1 MSCKRFERRNTMNN
15 SEEVIFTKEMCER
28 LSITSGTLRK
38 WCLELEE
45 NGYTFQKSDSGK
57 RFFSVYDETALHRMK
72 HLMDQN
78 FSKEHAA
85 KVVTSKMNGSRS
97 STGTPGELAKIE
109 QSNNVPVATDVS
121 ALTKLTESLMER
133 FEDQERQNT
142 LLHKTLEEIQERNK
156 EDKERLEKKIDELQ
170 KQLLNDSRER
180 DKKLLEGIRQL
191 QDQKQELLQL
201 AAAQEEENKKGF
213 FARLFN
219 R

>member
-1 MSCKRFERRNTMNN
+1 MNN

-45 NGYTFQKSDSGK
+45 NGYVFEKSDGGK
-57 RFFSVYDETALHRMK
+57 RFFSVYDETALIRMK
-72 HLMDQN
+72 HLMDQK

-85 KVVTSKMNGSRS
+85 KVVTSKMNGNRS
-97 STGTPGELAKIE
+97 STGTAVELAVTE
-109 QSNNVPVATDVS
+109 PSTNVLTNVS
-121 ALTKLTESLMER
+121 SDALIKLTESLMER
-133 FEDQERQNT
+133 FEEQERQNT
-142 LLHKTLEEIQERNK
+142 LLQKTLEEIQERNNQ
-156 EDKERLEKKIDELQ
+156 DKERLEKKIDELQ
-170 KQLLNDSRER
+170 TQLLSDSRER
-180 DKKLLEGIRQL
+180 DKKMMERIRQL

-201 AAAQEEENKKGF
+201 AAAKEEENKKGF

>member
-1 MSCKRFERRNTMNN
+1 MISMNN

-38 WCLELEE
+38 WCLELEG
-45 NGYTFQKSDSGK
+45 NGYIFAKSEGGK

-85 KVVTSKMNGSRS
+85 KVVTSKMTGNRS
-97 STGTPGELAKIE
+97 STGTPGELAKTE
-109 QSNNVPVATDVS
+109 QSDNVPSLTDVT
-121 ALTKLTESLMER
+121 ALTKLAESLMER
-133 FEDQERQNT
+133 FEEQERQNT
-142 LLHKTLEEIQERNK
+142 LLHKTLEEIQERNN
-156 EDKERLEKKIDELQ
+156 EDKERLENKINELQ
-170 KQLLNDSRER
+170 TKLLNAVHER
-180 DKKLLEGIRQL
+180 DKKLMEGIKQIKE
-191 QDQKQELLQL
+191 QKQELLQL
-201 AAAQEEENKKGF
+201 AATQEEENKKGF

>member
-1 MSCKRFERRNTMNN
+1 MNN

-45 NGYTFQKSDSGK
+45 NGYIFSKSDGGK

-72 HLMDQN
+72 HLMDQK

-85 KVVTSKMNGSRS
+85 KVVTSKMNGNRS
-97 STGTPGELAKIE
+97 STGTPGELAKTE
-109 QSNNVPVATDVS
+109 QSNNVPAVTDVS
-121 ALTKLTESLMER
+121 TLIKLAESLMER
-133 FEDQERQNT
+133 FEEQERQNT
-142 LLHKTLEEIQERNK
+142 LLRKDLAEIQERNEK
-156 EDKERLEKKIDELQ
+156 DRERLEEKIDELQ
-170 KQLLNDSRER
+170 EQLLSDSRER
-180 DKKLLEGIRQL
+180 DKKLIEGIRQL

-201 AAAQEEENKKGF
+201 AAAKEEENKKGL

>member
-1 MSCKRFERRNTMNN
+1 MSCKRFERMSTMNN

-45 NGYTFQKSDSGK
+45 NGYIFAKSDGGK

-85 KVVTSKMNGSRS
+85 KVVTSKMTGNRS
-97 STGTPGELAKIE
+97 LTGTPGELTKTD
-109 QSNNVPVATDVS
+109 QSKNVPAIADVS
-121 ALTKLTESLMER
+121 ILTKLTETLMER
-133 FEDQERQNT
+133 FEEQERQNT
-142 LLHKTLEEIQERNK
+142 LLSKQLNELQERNK
-156 EDKERLEKKIDELQ
+156 EDKERLEKKIGEL
-170 KQLLNDSRER
+170 KTQLLNDYRER
-180 DKKLLEGIRQL
+180 DEKLMEGIRHL
-191 QDQKQELLQL
+191 QEQKQELLQL
-201 AAAQEEENKKGF
+201 AAAQEENKKGF

>member
-1 MSCKRFERRNTMNN
+1 MISMNN

-38 WCLELEE
+38 WCLELEG
-45 NGYTFQKSDSGK
+45 NGYIFAKSEGGK

-85 KVVTSKMNGSRS
+85 KVVTSKMTGNRS
-97 STGTPGELAKIE
+97 STGTPGELAKPE
-109 QSNNVPVATDVS
+109 QSDNVPAIADFS

-133 FEDQERQNT
+133 FEEQERQNT
-142 LLHKTLEEIQERNK
+142 LLNQQLKNLQEQNK

-180 DKKLLEGIRQL
+180 DKKLMEGIKQL

-201 AAAQEEENKKGF
+201 AAAQEENKKGF

>member
-1 MSCKRFERRNTMNN
+1 MISVNN

-38 WCLELEE
+38 WCLELEG
-45 NGYTFQKSDSGK
+45 NGYIFAKSDGGK

-85 KVVTSKMNGSRS
+85 KVVTSKMTGNRS
-97 STGTPGELAKIE
+97 STGTPGELAKTE
-109 QSNNVPVATDVS
+109 QSDNVPAISDFS

-142 LLHKTLEEIQERNK
+142 FLNQQLKDLQEQNK

-170 KQLLNDSRER
+170 TRLLNDSRER
-180 DKKLLEGIRQL
+180 DKKLMEGIRQL
-191 QDQKQELLQL
+191 HDQKQELLQL
-201 AAAQEEENKKGF
+201 AAAKEEENKKGF